1 MQLVFFSVGNP
12 GAMNRHSTGHFIL
25 KHLVEYFSA
34 KQLVR
39 RGDYSVT
46 RTNDYS
52 VVLVKSNTYMNES
65 GRGFRQFVDNE
76 DFQPSQSIV
85 VILYDDFDNKLGKV
99 KLSELKKN
107 ESHNGIGDILRA
119 LHGIKSDV
127 KIYKLGIGIGPKPSK
142 ASGAIVSNWVLSKF
156 TDEELTILRETS
168 FNLVTKY
175 VDEIYENNAV
185 GDCNLL
191 NQKIAQALP

>member
-1 MQLVFFSVGNP
+1 
-12 GAMNRHSTGHFIL
+12 MNRHSTGHFIL

-52 VVLVKSNTYMNES
+52 IVLVKSNTYMNES

-107 ESHNGIGDILRA
+107 ESHNGIRDISRA

-156 TDEELTILRETS
+156 TDEELTILRGTS